1 MSPLRPLRPLK
12 PLKPLKPREP
22 LEALKQKDLPMRP
35 VVFDGCFGWLHPA
48 EARHPVGAGAD
59 HGVVLCSPFGYDELC
74 THRGWR
80 RLAERIAAAGMPV
93 LRFDYPGAGDSLGT
107 EEDPN
112 QVEAWIDSI
121 ATAVRYLRQWT
132 GVTQVSL
139 CGLRLGATFAAV
151 AAQRMGGVD
160 GLVLLSP
167 ALSGKNYVRELRAHR
182 QGWLSTE
189 AGAAAEPI
197 PESAAYVEA
206 VGFGWHGDEIA
217 RLSAID
223 LRTDTR
229 APARRVLLLDS
240 SNGARATAL
249 AGQYAANGVEVEQL
263 PFDESDR
270 FMLEALYSE
279 EPVEAFSAVTRW
291 LSAEASSRVLAEG
304 AASAPG
310 AASHELSQGL
320 PAGLPAGLPEAM
332 PTLRLAQQRAVERA
346 VVFGPYFG
354 IYCQPDVP
362 RAGAPAMLLFNT
374 GASHHIGDGRI
385 FVTFARKLAAQGI
398 ASLRMDLGG
407 LGESTP
413 AAEKVTLDTLYADQA
428 SVDAMAGADWLVSNG
443 HAGVVTFGVC
453 GGAFVGLHAADMHPA
468 ILGCFSVN
476 VQKFVWDDAARVVP
490 GVASTRVLQRSALS
504 LDKWKRVLR
513 GESSL
518 RPAVMELS
526 RRMRRRFWRST
537 VDLIENVTGVSIAP
551 TEVQRLMQRLN
562 AKGVQVQLVYGEFD
576 LGRDELKIQF
586 GTNLGGLR
594 RLSHVRVVTLPHLDH
609 VLFTARARESAMAEA
624 QTWLYER
631 FMTSQSAR
639 IEFHGPVPARA
650 PRVAG

>member
-1 MSPLRPLRPLK
+1 
-12 PLKPLKPREP
+12 
-22 LEALKQKDLPMRP
+22 MRP
-35 VVFDGCFGWLHPA
+35 VVFDGCCGWLHPA
-48 EARHPVGAGAD
+48 ELSHAAA

-80 RLAERIAAAGMPV
+80 RLAERIAAAGMPA

-107 EEDPN
+107 EEDPG
-112 QVEAWIDSI
+112 QVEAWIGSI
-121 ATAVRYLRQWT
+121 VAAVRYLRQWT

-139 CGLRLGATFAAV
+139 CGLRLGATLAAI
-151 AAQRMGGVD
+151 AAQRLGDVD
-160 GLVLLSP
+160 GLVMFSP

-206 VGFGWHGDEIA
+206 FGFGWHGDEIA

-223 LRTDTR
+223 LRTDTT

-249 AGQYAANGVEVEQL
+249 AGQYGVNGVQVEQL

-279 EPVEAFSAVTRW
+279 EPVEAFSAATRW
-291 LSAEASSRVLAEG
+291 LADGSS
-304 AASAPG
+304 P
-310 AASHELSQGL
+310 QM
-320 PAGLPAGLPEAM
+320 PAGGTAQALPPEF
-332 PTLRLAQQRAVERA
+332 PPLRLERQRAVERP
-346 VVFGPYFG
+346 VLFGQYFG

-362 RAGAPAMLLFNT
+362 RAGAPAVLLFNT

-385 FVTFARKLAAQGI
+385 FVTFARRLAAQGI

-413 AAEKVTLDTLYADQA
+413 LAEAVTLDSIYSDQA
-428 SVDAMAGADWLVSNG
+428 SIDAMAGADWLVSNG

-453 GGAFVGLHAADMHPA
+453 GGAFVGLHAALAHPA

-476 VQKFVWDDAARVVP
+476 LQKFIWDEAARVVP
-490 GVASTRVLQRSALS
+490 GVASTRVLQRSARS
-504 LDKWKRVLR
+504 LEKWKRVLR

-518 RPAVMELS
+518 RPAALELA
-526 RRMRRRFWRST
+526 RRMRRRLLRST
-537 VDLIENVTGVSIAP
+537 VDLICKTTGLSIAP
-551 TEVQRLMQRLN
+551 SAVQRFMQRLN
-562 AKGVQVQLVYGEFD
+562 AKGVHVELLYGDFD
-576 LGRDELKIQF
+576 LGLDELKIHF

-594 RLSHVRVVTLPHLDH
+594 RLSHIRVVTIPHLDH
-609 VLFTARARESAMAEA
+609 VLFTAQSRESAMAEA
-624 QTWLYER
+624 QKWLYER
-631 FMTSQSAR
+631 FFAQQVTR
-639 IEFHGPVPARA
+639 VEFHGPVPARA

>member
-1 MSPLRPLRPLK
+1 
-12 PLKPLKPREP
+12 
-22 LEALKQKDLPMRP
+22 MRP

-48 EARHPVGAGAD
+48 QAHEPVG

-80 RLAERIAAAGMPV
+80 SLAERIAAAGMPV

-107 EEDPN
+107 EEDPG
-112 QVEAWIDSI
+112 QVEAWIESI
-121 ATAVRYLRQWT
+121 IRAARYLQQRT
-132 GVTQVSL
+132 GVTRISL
-139 CGLRLGATFAAV
+139 CGLRLGATFAAI
-151 AAQRMGGVD
+151 AAQRMGDVD
-160 GLVLLSP
+160 GLVMLSP

-206 VGFGWHGDEIA
+206 FGFGWHGDEIA

-223 LRTDTR
+223 LRTDTS

-240 SNGARATAL
+240 SNGARAGAL
-249 AGQYAANGVEVEQL
+249 ADQYAANGVQVERL

-279 EPVEAFSAVTRW
+279 EPVEAFSAATRW
-291 LSAEASSRVLAEG
+291 LAEQPTSQARVLKQITATVH
-304 AASAPG
+304 ALPD
-310 AASHELSQGL
+310 EL
-320 PAGLPAGLPEAM
+320 
-332 PTLRLAQQRAVERA
+332 PTLRLVQQRAIERP
-346 VVFGPYFG
+346 VIFGQYFG
-354 IYCQPDVP
+354 IYTQPDTP

-398 ASLRMDLGG
+398 ATLRMDLGG

-413 AAEKVTLDTLYADQA
+413 VSEAVTLDTIYADQA
-428 SVDAMAGADWLVSNG
+428 SADAMAGADWLVSNG

-453 GGAFVGLHAADMHPA
+453 GGAFVGLHAALAHPA
-468 ILGCFSVN
+468 IVGCYSVN
-476 VQKFVWDDAARVVP
+476 LQKFIWDEAARIVP
-490 GVASTRVLQRSALS
+490 GVASTRVLQRSAVS
-504 LDKWKRVLR
+504 LEKWKRVLR

-518 RPAVMELS
+518 RPAAMEMA
-526 RRMRRRFWRST
+526 RRMRRRFGRSM
-537 VDLIENVTGVSIAP
+537 VDLIEKTTGFCIAP
-551 TEVQRLMQRLN
+551 SEVQRFMQRLN
-562 AKGVQVQLVYGEFD
+562 AKGVQVQLLYGDFD
-576 LGRDELKIQF
+576 LGLDELKIHF

-594 RLSHVRVVTLPHLDH
+594 RLSHVRVSTIRHLDH
-609 VLFTARARESAMAEA
+609 VLFTAPSRESAMAAA

-631 FMTSQSAR
+631 FITPQTSR
-639 IEFHGPVPARA
+639 LEFHGPVPARA

>member
-1 MSPLRPLRPLK
+1 
-12 PLKPLKPREP
+12 
-22 LEALKQKDLPMRP
+22 MRP
-35 VVFDGCFGWLHPA
+35 VAFDGCFGWLHPA
-48 EARHPVGAGAD
+48 QTHAAVS

-107 EEDPN
+107 EEDPG
-112 QVEAWIDSI
+112 QVEAWIESI
-121 ATAVRYLRQWT
+121 INAVRHLRQWT

-139 CGLRLGATFAAV
+139 CGLRLGATLAAI
-151 AAQRMGGVD
+151 AAQRMGDVE

-206 VGFGWHGDEIA
+206 FGFGWHGDEIA

-223 LRTDTR
+223 LRTDTS

-249 AGQYAANGVEVEQL
+249 AGQYAANGVEVERL

-279 EPVEAFSAVTRW
+279 EPVEAFSAVTGW
-291 LSAEASSRVLAEG
+291 LAAQPSGEAPLAH
-304 AASAPG
+304 AADA
-310 AASHELSQGL
+310 
-320 PAGLPAGLPEAM
+320 LPEEL
-332 PTLRLAQQRAVERA
+332 PTQRLAQQRAVERA
-346 VVFGPYFG
+346 VLFGQYFG

-362 RAGAPAMLLFNT
+362 RAGVPAVLLFNT

-385 FVTFARKLAAQGI
+385 FVTFARRLAAQGI

-413 AAEKVTLDTLYADQA
+413 VAETVTLDTLYSEEA
-428 SVDAMAGADWLVSNG
+428 SADAMAGADWLVSNG

-453 GGAFVGLHAADMHPA
+453 GGAFVGLHAALAHPA

-476 VQKFVWDDAARVVP
+476 LQKFIWDEAARVVP
-490 GVASTRVLQRSALS
+490 GVASTRVLQRSAVS
-504 LDKWKRVLR
+504 LEKWKRVLR

-518 RPAVMELS
+518 RPAALELA
-526 RRMRRRFWRST
+526 RRMRRRFGRSV
-537 VDLIENVTGVSIAP
+537 VDLIERVTGFSIAP
-551 TEVQRLMQRLN
+551 SEVQRFMHRLN
-562 AKGVQVQLVYGEFD
+562 AKGVQVQLLYGDFD
-576 LGRDELKIQF
+576 LGLDELKIHF
-586 GTNLGGLR
+586 GTKLGGLR
-594 RLSHVRVVTLPHLDH
+594 RLSHVRVVTIRHLDH
-609 VLFTARARESAMAEA
+609 VLFTARSRESAMAEA

-631 FMTSQSAR
+631 FITPQTSR
-639 IEFHGPVPARA
+639 VEFHGPVPARA

>member
-1 MSPLRPLRPLK
+1 
-12 PLKPLKPREP
+12 
-22 LEALKQKDLPMRP
+22 MRP
-35 VVFDGCFGWLHPA
+35 VVFDACFGWLHPA
-48 EARHPVGAGAD
+48 EPRHGVG

-107 EEDPN
+107 EEDPG
-112 QVEAWIDSI
+112 QVEAWIGSVV
-121 ATAVRYLRQWT
+121 TAVRYLRQWT

-139 CGLRLGATFAAV
+139 CGLRLGATFAAI
-151 AAQRMGGVD
+151 AAQRMGDVD

-197 PESAAYVEA
+197 PESFPYVEA
-206 VGFGWHGDEIA
+206 FGFGWHGDEIKQ
-217 RLSAID
+217 LSAID

-229 APARRVLLLDS
+229 TPARRVLLLDS

-249 AGQYAANGVEVEQL
+249 ADQYAANGVQVERL

-279 EPVEAFSAVTRW
+279 EPVEAFSQVTRW
-291 LSAEASSRVLAEG
+291 LAAESSPQVLADD

-310 AASHELSQGL
+310 AAAHDLPQGL
-320 PAGLPAGLPEAM
+320 PEEL
-332 PTLRLAQQRAVERA
+332 PTLRLVQQRAVERA
-346 VVFGPYFG
+346 VVFGQYFG

-385 FVTFARKLAAQGI
+385 FVTFARRLAAQGI

-413 AAEKVTLDTLYADQA
+413 VAEAVTLDTLYADQA
-428 SVDAMAGADWLVSNG
+428 SIDAMAGAGWLVSNG

-453 GGAFVGLHAADMHPA
+453 GGAFVGLHAAATHPA

-476 VQKFVWDDAARVVP
+476 VQKFVWDEAARVVP
-490 GVASTRVLQRSALS
+490 GVASTRVLQRSAVS
-504 LDKWKRVLR
+504 LEKWKRVLR

-518 RPAVMELS
+518 RPALLELA
-526 RRMRRRFWRST
+526 RRMRRRLWRSA
-537 VDLIENVTGVSIAP
+537 VDLIGNATGVSIAP

-562 AKGVQVQLVYGEFD
+562 AKGVQVQLVYGKFD
-576 LGRDELKIQF
+576 LGLDELKIQF

-594 RLSHVRVVTLPHLDH
+594 RLSHVRVVTIPHLDH
-609 VLFTARARESAMAEA
+609 VLFTAQARESVMVEA
-624 QTWLYER
+624 QTWFYER
-631 FMTSQSAR
+631 FITSQTTR
-639 IEFHGPVPARA
+639 IEFHGPVPARSPGVIGETVLRA
-650 PRVAG
+650 ASVVPRTEV

>member
-1 MSPLRPLRPLK
+1 
-12 PLKPLKPREP
+12 
-22 LEALKQKDLPMRP
+22 MRP
-35 VVFDGCFGWLHPA
+35 VAFDGCFGWLHPA
-48 EARHPVGAGAD
+48 QAHAAHG

-80 RLAERIAAAGMPV
+80 QLAGRIAAAGMPV

-107 EEDPN
+107 EEDPG
-112 QVEAWIDSI
+112 QVEAWIESI
-121 ATAVRYLRQWT
+121 IKAVRHLRQWT
-132 GVTQVSL
+132 GIKQVSL
-139 CGLRLGATFAAV
+139 CGLRLGAMFAAI
-151 AAQRMGGVD
+151 AAQRMGDVE

-206 VGFGWHGDEIA
+206 FGFGWHGDEIA

-223 LRTDTR
+223 LRTDTS

-249 AGQYAANGVEVEQL
+249 AEQYAANGVEVERL

-291 LSAEASSRVLAEG
+291 LAAQASCETPFAR
-304 AASAPG
+304 AADA
-310 AASHELSQGL
+310 
-320 PAGLPAGLPEAM
+320 LPEEL
-332 PTLRLAQQRAVERA
+332 PTLRLVQQRAIERA
-346 VVFGPYFG
+346 VLFGQYFG

-362 RAGAPAMLLFNT
+362 RAGAPAVLLFNT

-385 FVTFARKLAAQGI
+385 FVTFARRLAAQGI

-413 AAEKVTLDTLYADQA
+413 VAETVTLDTLYSEEA
-428 SVDAMAGADWLVSNG
+428 SADAMAGADWLVSNG

-453 GGAFVGLHAADMHPA
+453 GGAFVGLHAALAHPA

-476 VQKFVWDDAARVVP
+476 LQKFIWDEAARVVP
-490 GVASTRVLQRSALS
+490 GVASTRVLQRSAVS
-504 LDKWKRVLR
+504 LQKWKRVLR

-518 RPAVMELS
+518 RPAALELA
-526 RRMRRRFWRST
+526 RRMRRRFGRSV
-537 VDLIENVTGVSIAP
+537 VDLIESVTGFLIAP
-551 TEVQRLMQRLN
+551 SEVQRFMHRLN
-562 AKGVQVQLVYGEFD
+562 AKGVQVQLLYGDFD
-576 LGRDELKIQF
+576 LGLDELKIHF
-586 GTNLGGLR
+586 GTKLGGLR
-594 RLSHVRVVTLPHLDH
+594 CLSHVRVVKIRHLDH
-609 VLFTARARESAMAEA
+609 VLFTARSRESAMAEA

-631 FMTSQSAR
+631 FITPQTSR
-639 IEFHGPVPARA
+639 VEFHGPVPARA

>member
-1 MSPLRPLRPLK
+1 
-12 PLKPLKPREP
+12 
-22 LEALKQKDLPMRP
+22 MRP

-48 EARHPVGAGAD
+48 EGH

-107 EEDPN
+107 EEDPG
-112 QVEAWIDSI
+112 QVEAWIGSI
-121 ATAVRYLRQWT
+121 VTAVRYLRQWT

-139 CGLRLGATFAAV
+139 CGLRLGATFAAI
-151 AAQRMGGVD
+151 AAQRLGDVE
-160 GLVLLSP
+160 GLVMFAP

-206 VGFGWHGDEIA
+206 FGFGWHGDEIT
-217 RLSAID
+217 RLSALD
-223 LRTDTR
+223 LRADTS

-240 SNGARATAL
+240 SNGARAAAL
-249 AGQYAANGVEVEQL
+249 VEQYAANGVQAERL

-279 EPVEAFSAVTRW
+279 EPVEAFAAATRW
-291 LSAEASSRVLAEG
+291 LATEASSQALADS
-304 AASAPG
+304 AATLP
-310 AASHELSQGL
+310 EGL
-320 PAGLPAGLPEAM
+320 PKGLPKELPKELPQELPQGM
-332 PTLRLAQQRAVERA
+332 PTLRLVQQRAVERS
-346 VVFGPYFG
+346 VIFGQYFG

-362 RAGAPAMLLFNT
+362 RAGAPAVLLFNT

-385 FVTFARKLAAQGI
+385 FVTFARRLAAQGI

-407 LGESTP
+407 LGESAP
-413 AAEKVTLDTLYADQA
+413 VDEAVTLDTIYSDQA
-428 SVDAMAGADWLVSNG
+428 SIDAMAGADWLVSNG
-443 HAGVVTFGVC
+443 HAGVATFGVC
-453 GGAFVGLHAADMHPA
+453 GGAFVGLHAAVAHPA

-476 VQKFVWDDAARVVP
+476 VQKFVWDEAARVVP
-490 GVASTRVLQRSALS
+490 GVASTRVLRRSAVS
-504 LDKWKRVLR
+504 LEKWKRVLR

-518 RPAVMELS
+518 VPAVLELT
-526 RRMRRRFWRST
+526 RRMRRRLLRR
-537 VDLIENVTGVSIAP
+537 VVELIDNTTGLSLAP
-551 TEVQRLMQRLN
+551 SEVQRLMQRLN
-562 AKGVQVQLVYGEFD
+562 TKGVQVQLVYGDFD
-576 LGRDELKIQF
+576 LGLDELKIQF
-586 GTNLGGLR
+586 GANLSGLR
-594 RLSHVRVVTLPHLDH
+594 RLSHVRVVTIPHLDH
-609 VLFTARARESAMAEA
+609 VLFTAQSRESAMAEA

-631 FMTSQSAR
+631 FIAPQAEKVESR
-639 IEFHGPVPARA
+639 GPVPTGA
-650 PRVAG
+650 PGVIG